1 MKGIHVSDSDL
12 EFFFDPV
19 CPFCWV
25 TSQWVRNVIKIRPLT
40 VTWRPLSLRLL
51 NEPIGYEGKP
61 EGYPDAHQ
69 RGLEMLRVAAA
80 VRESRGPAVLGD
92 LYQAFGSSVWETPS
106 SDGQTFEG
114 VLAET
119 AQPRDLGAI
128 LTNAGLPSHFA
139 VTAEGNDYDEQLR
152 AETQEAVDRAGG
164 DVGTPILSFD
174 PPNGPAFFGP
184 VIDKPPEGEDAG
196 KLWDA
201 VTTLARWPGFAE
213 LKRGLRSFPVTPLSA
228 KLAGQDT
235 RVG

>member
-1 MKGIHVSDSDL
+1 MRGIHVSDSDI

-25 TSQWVRNVIKIRPLT
+25 TSEWVRNVMQVRPLT

-51 NEPIGYEGKP
+51 NEPIGYEDKP

-69 RGLEMLRVAAA
+69 RGLEMLRVVAA
-80 VRESRGPAVLGD
+80 VRDARGPEVLGD
-92 LYQAFGSSVWETPS
+92 LYRALGGSVWNTPS
-106 SDGQTFEG
+106 SNGQTFEG
-114 VLAET
+114 ILAET

-128 LTNAGLPSHFA
+128 LVEAGFPSQFA
-139 VTAEGNDYDEQLR
+139 AAADDDSLDEQLR

-174 PPNGPAFFGP
+174 PPGGPAFFGP
-184 VIDKPPEGEDAG
+184 VIDKAPEGEDAG

-201 VTTLARWPGFAE
+201 ITTLARWPGFAE
-213 LKRGLRSFPVTPLSA
+213 LKRGLRSFPVTELSA